1 MPEQVTTQAGFGL
14 LESRIRAQEI
24 VLECLCRAIAS
35 LDSRSARAV
44 ALALEVAEFEQA
56 ELAGDDDEIVRIL
69 RRFRREV
76 EGR

>member
-1 MPEQVTTQAGFGL
+1 MLDQVTRQERFGL
-14 LESRIRAQEI
+14 LESRVRAQEV
-24 VLECLCRAIAS
+24 VLECVCRAIAS
-35 LDSRSARAV
+35 FDSRSAQAV

>member
-1 MPEQVTTQAGFGL
+1 MPDQAMTQGRFGL

-24 VLECLCRAIAS
+24 VLECLCRAVAS
-35 LDSRSARAV
+35 LDGRSARAV

>member
-1 MPEQVTTQAGFGL
+1 MPEQVSTQAGFGL

-44 ALALEVAEFEQA
+44 ALALEVAEFDQA

>member
-1 MPEQVTTQAGFGL
+1 MTEQVTTQAGFGL

-24 VLECLCRAIAS
+24 VLECLCRAVAS

-56 ELAGDDDEIVRIL
+56 EIAGDDDEIVRIL